1 MISARKGCLAHLL
14 CLFCEAQHRLTGT
27 CCGSQERLLGGAVQ
41 DIFDMGLLPAD
52 TDFRMFSYG
61 HHGAW
66 PGLDIAFLLDA
77 AAYHT
82 DRDTT
87 SRIRAGTLQV
97 APVNW
102 ALHIIPFSADTT
114 LPPLLL
120 VPRPLPLRGVCLRMR
135 LQSHGCSHRVP
146 LSM

>member
-1 MISARKGCLAHLL
+1 MRTSII
-14 CLFCEAQHRLTGT
+14 HRVRTRGWLRGT
-27 CCGSQERLLGGAVQ
+27 LGLSPQ

-61 HHGAW
+61 RQGAW

-87 SRIRAGTLQV
+87 ARIRRGTLQ
-97 APVNW
+97 AR
-102 ALHIIPFSADTT
+102 
-114 LPPLLL
+114 PPAAAH
-120 VPRPLPLRGVCLRMR
+120 P
-135 LQSHGCSHRVP
+135 
-146 LSM
+146 